1 MNRKSLPLLTLLLA
15 SLASNAYGTELVH
28 QFKNPSFS
36 GQGAGAQWLTIENQ
50 EFTRKKAINDK
61 LEAARS
67 ALESDNR
74 LTDFNMVCLLRGEA
88 AAWRFL
94 QQMFGPSLEEI
105 KKMQELDKTNGNPA
119 GR

>member
-1 MNRKSLPLLTLLLA
+1 MDNESFINGLIALKNSPGFA
-15 SLASNAYGTELVH
+15 SL
-28 QFKNPSFS
+28 
-36 GQGAGAQWLTIENQ
+36 
-50 EFTRKKAINDK
+50 EFLINDK

-119 GR
+119 GQ